1 MKNIYFIL
9 VIFLSFFLASCTSS
23 DDETLV
29 NDGERK
35 LRHLTITQ
43 VENDATTRSLFDLT
57 RASLTENEAD
67 NTLSASWTAR
77 DELSL
82 CILTDLG
89 SPISS
94 IGTLTTLSPGETS
107 AFSTD
112 IVCGNGDYI
121 AVVYPNNNVNIT
133 PTSNDVTFILNLSG
147 QDGTLGTLATNY
159 HFIYGLSKITSVTD
173 NTASATIK
181 MNSLLTICKFSFV
194 DESDNPIFIK
204 DLFICYGTSFGDFP
218 KNTYPTSA
226 SITLSANS
234 QSNTVNANGILDQND
249 NILTIRSN
257 GLNEI
262 YVALLPTGERDF
274 IFKVINDNGTYE
286 GRATAILNAGEFVP
300 APNLKLTKQTNNY

>member
-1 MKNIYFIL
+1 MKNIYFIH
-9 VIFLSFFLASCTSS
+9 VIFLSLILSGCTSS
-23 DDETLV
+23 DDEALV

>member
-1 MKNIYFIL
+1 MKNIYFIH
-9 VIFLSFFLASCTSS
+9 VIFLSLIFSGCTSS
-23 DDETLV
+23 DDEALV

-181 MNSLLTICKFSFV
+181 MNSLLTICKFSFK
-194 DESDNPIFIK
+194 DNETGLLIPINTLSICYTDDGSFGSAGTYPESAFIK
-204 DLFICYGTSFGDFP
+204 VDNQLNVEFNGNPGS
-218 KNTYPTSA
+218 YP
-226 SITLSANS
+226 
-234 QSNTVNANGILDQND
+234 
-249 NILTIRSN
+249 LTIKCD
-257 GLNEI
+257 GQKEI
-262 YVALLPTGERDF
+262 YVALLPTSGTEQMSFGFSVNKEYYGEA
-274 IFKVINDNGTYE
+274 K
-286 GRATAILNAGEFVP
+286 AKLNTGEFVP
-300 APNLKLTKQTNNY
+300 ALNLKLTKQTNN

>member
-1 MKNIYFIL
+1 MKNIYFIH

-82 CILTDLG
+82 CILTDLA
-89 SPISS
+89 SYPSS
-94 IGTLTTLSPGETS
+94 SVGTLTALLTAETS

-121 AVVYPNNNVNIT
+121 AVVYPKNKINTT
-133 PTSNDVTFILNLSG
+133 PTINDVTFSLDLTN
-147 QDGTLGTLATNY
+147 QDGQLNTLANNY
-159 HFIYGLSKITSVTD
+159 HFIYGLSKITTVTD

-181 MNSLLTICKFSFV
+181 MNSLLTICKFSFK
-194 DESDNPIFIK
+194 DNETGLLIPINTLSICYTDDGSFGSAGTYPESAFIK
-204 DLFICYGTSFGDFP
+204 VDNQLNVEFNGNPGS
-218 KNTYPTSA
+218 YP
-226 SITLSANS
+226 
-234 QSNTVNANGILDQND
+234 
-249 NILTIRSN
+249 LTIKCD
-257 GLNEI
+257 GQKEI
-262 YVALLPTGERDF
+262 YVALLPTSGTEQMSFGFSVNKEYYGEA
-274 IFKVINDNGTYE
+274 K
-286 GRATAILNAGEFVP
+286 AKLNTGEFVP
-300 APNLKLTKQTNNY
+300 ALNLKLTKQTNN

>member
-1 MKNIYFIL
+1 MKNIYFIH

-181 MNSLLTICKFSFV
+181 MNSLLTICKFSFK
-194 DESDNPIFIK
+194 DNETGLLIPINTLSICYTDDGSFGSAGTYPESAFIK
-204 DLFICYGTSFGDFP
+204 VDNQLNVEFNGNPGS
-218 KNTYPTSA
+218 YP
-226 SITLSANS
+226 
-234 QSNTVNANGILDQND
+234 
-249 NILTIRSN
+249 LTIKCD
-257 GLNEI
+257 GQKEI
-262 YVALLPTGERDF
+262 YVALLPTSGTEQMSFGFSVNKEYYGEA
-274 IFKVINDNGTYE
+274 K
-286 GRATAILNAGEFVP
+286 AKLNTGEFVP
-300 APNLKLTKQTNNY
+300 ALNLKLTKQTNN

>member
-1 MKNIYFIL
+1 MKNIYFIH

-57 RASLTENEAD
+57 RASLTENEVD
-67 NTLSASWTAR
+67 NTLSASWTAG

-82 CILTDLG
+82 CILTDLA
-89 SPISS
+89 SYPSS
-94 IGTLTTLSPGETS
+94 SVGTLTALLTAETS

-121 AVVYPNNNVNIT
+121 AVVYPKNKINTT
-133 PTSNDVTFILNLSG
+133 PTINDVTFSLDLTN
-147 QDGTLGTLATNY
+147 QDGQLNTLANNY

-181 MNSLLTICKFSFV
+181 MNSLLTICKFSFK
-194 DESDNPIFIK
+194 DNETGLLIPINT
-204 DLFICYGTSFGDFP
+204 LSICYTDDGSFGSAG
-218 KNTYPTSA
+218 TYPESA
-226 SITLSANS
+226 IIKVDNQLN
-234 QSNTVNANGILDQND
+234 VEFNGNPGSYP
-249 NILTIRSN
+249 LTIKCD
-257 GLNEI
+257 GQKEI
-262 YVALLPTGERDF
+262 YVALLPTSGTEQMSFGFSVNKEYYGEA
-274 IFKVINDNGTYE
+274 K
-286 GRATAILNAGEFVP
+286 AKLNTGEFVP
-300 APNLKLTKQTNNY
+300 ALNLKLTKQIIN

>member
-1 MKNIYFIL
+1 MKNIYFIH